1 MNVLR
6 VEATGEFDNL
16 GLGDRDFSVLEDRAG
31 HVILEMTVLDRHG
44 KLGCAQRYLAL
55 DPNIRDCIT
64 STLQKS
70 PGCTPEGREMNY
82 DYIIVGG
89 GSAGSVM
96 ANRLSARS
104 SNKVLLCE
112 AGQDT
117 PHGKVPPEILD
128 SYPGTA
134 YFDPRFHWTELKVHT
149 EVVSHNRPEEDRP
162 PLRKY
167 EQARVLGGGSS
178 INGQLA
184 NRGAPSDYDEW
195 EARGATG
202 WNWNAVLPY
211 FKKVERDMD
220 FDGPWHGKEGRI
232 PVRRIFP
239 DMWNGHAKAV
249 AKAFTE
255 AGFEYIQD
263 QNGEFKDGYFPITIS
278 NLYDRRVSAAIG
290 YLDPG
295 TRLRD
300 NLTVS
305 ALTQVKQ
312 LLFEGTRCVGVKAL
326 VDGKETDFRVS
337 SGRGEVIVSSGAIH
351 SPAHLL
357 RAGVGPAGHLRDLG
371 IDVVAHVPG
380 VGQRLMDH
388 PSISVSSFI
397 KPESRLNG
405 MTRRHILLALRYS
418 SGIGDAPPGDMF
430 VAGVSKSAWHAVG
443 EQIGSLLAAV
453 YKTFSETGQVKLA
466 SRDWRAEPIVEF
478 NLLSDRR
485 DLERL
490 MDAFRRLGAMQL
502 SAALQAATSDPFP
515 ASYTERVRKIGVV
528 NNKNKM
534 ITDVIAKLLDGP
546 TWLRRMMIE
555 KVIVEGYRFDELMRD
570 DDALEDFIRKA
581 SIGVWHATCTCR
593 MGAEDDPMAV
603 TDSQGRVRGVG
614 GLRVVD
620 ASLFPVVPC
629 ANTNFPT
636 LMTAEKI
643 ADAMLAA

>member
-1 MNVLR
+1 
-6 VEATGEFDNL
+6 
-16 GLGDRDFSVLEDRAG
+16 
-31 HVILEMTVLDRHG
+31 
-44 KLGCAQRYLAL
+44 
-55 DPNIRDCIT
+55 
-64 STLQKS
+64 
-70 PGCTPEGREMNY
+70 MNY

-104 SNKVLLCE
+104 ANKVLLCE

-149 EVVSHNRPEEDRP
+149 EIVSHNRPEENRP

-167 EQARVLGGGSS
+167 EQARVMGGGSS

-202 WNWNAVLPY
+202 WGWNAVLPY
-211 FKKVERDMD
+211 FKKIERDMD
-220 FDGPWHGKEGRI
+220 FDGPWHGKDGRI

-249 AKAFTE
+249 AKAFDE
-255 AGFEYIQD
+255 AGFEFILD
-263 QNGEFKDGYFPITIS
+263 QNGEYKDGYFPITIS

-290 YLDPG
+290 YLDPA
-295 TRLRD
+295 TRLRE

-305 ALTQVKQ
+305 PLTEVKE
-312 LLFEGTRCVGVKAL
+312 LLFEGQRCVGVKAL
-326 VDGKETDFRVS
+326 VAGKETEFR
-337 SGRGEVIVSSGAIH
+337 GNEVVVSSGAIH
-351 SPAHLL
+351 TPAHLL
-357 RAGVGPAGHLRDLG
+357 RAGIGSAGHLRDLG
-371 IDVVAHVPG
+371 VAVVANVPG

-397 KPESRLNG
+397 KPEARLG
-405 MTRRHILLALRYS
+405 VLTRRHILLALRYS
-418 SGIGDAPPGDMF
+418 SGIGGAPGGDMF

-443 EQIGSLLAAV
+443 AQIGSLLAAV

-490 MDAFRRLGAMQL
+490 MDAFRRLGAMQIG
-502 SAALQAATSDPFP
+502 AAMRGVTSDPFP

-528 NNKNKM
+528 NAKNKR

-546 TWLRRMMIE
+546 AWLRRYVIE
-555 KVIVEGYRFDELMRD
+555 NVIIEGYRFDQLMQD
-570 DDALEDFIRKA
+570 DEALEDFIRKA
-581 SIGVWHATCTCR
+581 AIGVWHATCTCR

-603 TDSQGRVRGVG
+603 TDAQGRVRGVA

-620 ASLFPVVPC
+620 ASLFPSVPC

-643 ADAMLAA
+643 ADAMVAQ